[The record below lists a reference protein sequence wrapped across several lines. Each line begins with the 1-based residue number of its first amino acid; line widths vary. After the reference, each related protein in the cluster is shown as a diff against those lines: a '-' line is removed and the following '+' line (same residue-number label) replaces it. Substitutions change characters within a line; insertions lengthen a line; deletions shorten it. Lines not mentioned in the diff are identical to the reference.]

1 MSKAWNEVFN
11 KQSFR
16 AKILSKFST
25 QMLMDVEKLERKIWK
40 SSKNILVWTANSE
53 EVAYVEDRHK
63 NCQIIHFINQSG
75 ELRSRKVKGMSARFG
90 VGNIWIIHNI
100 ILVKTDSNLYA
111 ITKEGLEQ
119 STITSFDKDDRIQ
132 AFTTHFN
139 PAIGVRFLYYI
150 SGNFYRPCGQEE
162 RGDIHISQVPI
173 DYSEKKDFG
182 GCMTGHFYEEEDIEL
197 RFSDD
202 GSHFI
207 CHNRDMQ
214 LYAIEKSE
222 KYGAKMTMLW
232 EGSGNAFAWRANSK
246 YVVDARRRFLSVR
259 KINDEDGDE
268 DDYDFYPNG
277 LDLNDYC
284 IDIHDIIL
292 TDRHVFALFSY
303 WKGGMKMD
311 IVLTVDLEAHEARH
325 AIGND
330 TAVDATRMPRFPP
343 WADRPSQG

>member
-1 MSKAWNEVFN
+1 MSENVPIEQFGGFHLLLKRNVLHIWEQIFLSLDYESLRNCLKVSKAWNEVFN

-119 STITSFDKDDRIQ
+119 STITSFDKDDPIQ

-139 PAIGVRFLYYI
+139 PVLYWGSLLVLHLGKFLPALWTRREGRY
-150 SGNFYRPCGQEE
+150 S
-162 RGDIHISQVPI
+162 HITS
-173 DYSEKKDFG
+173 
-182 GCMTGHFYEEEDIEL
+182 
-197 RFSDD
+197 
-202 GSHFI
+202 
-207 CHNRDMQ
+207 
-214 LYAIEKSE
+214 
-222 KYGAKMTMLW
+222 
-232 EGSGNAFAWRANSK
+232 AN
-246 YVVDARRRFLSVR
+246 
-259 KINDEDGDE
+259 
-268 DDYDFYPNG
+268 
-277 LDLNDYC
+277 
-284 IDIHDIIL
+284 
-292 TDRHVFALFSY
+292 
-303 WKGGMKMD
+303 
-311 IVLTVDLEAHEARH
+311 
-325 AIGND
+325 
-330 TAVDATRMPRFPP
+330 
-343 WADRPSQG
+343 